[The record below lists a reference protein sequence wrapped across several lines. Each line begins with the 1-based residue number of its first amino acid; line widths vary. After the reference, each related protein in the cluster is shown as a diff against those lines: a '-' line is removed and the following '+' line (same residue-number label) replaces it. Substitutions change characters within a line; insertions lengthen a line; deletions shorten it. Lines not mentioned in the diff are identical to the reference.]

1 MKHYILDKRIV
12 HVAVTALIVETVLV
26 VIIGTNNVY
35 TTNANRDMEKQADI
49 KEAKAK
55 YWEGRYRD
63 LTESGTCLERTPK
76 YEKVVG

>member
-1 MKHYILDKRIV
+1 MKHYILNKRIV
-12 HVAVTALIVETVLV
+12 HAVVTALIVETVLV

-35 TTNANRDMEKQADI
+35 TTNANRDLEKRIDL

-63 LTESGTCLERTPK
+63 LTESGTCLERDPAMETT
-76 YEKVVG
+76 